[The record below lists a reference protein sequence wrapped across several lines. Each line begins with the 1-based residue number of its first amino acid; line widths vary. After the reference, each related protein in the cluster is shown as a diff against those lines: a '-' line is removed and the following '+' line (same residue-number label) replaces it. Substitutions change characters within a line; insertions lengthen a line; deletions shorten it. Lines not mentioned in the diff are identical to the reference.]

1 MLLCIEFRGHF
12 DRSANFYS
20 KNSNNSKP
28 MNIYAI
34 LCLNAQVIQMKK
46 QKNEREKLYEKKK
59 ENTYKLVDVVMS
71 LASKPGDMMS
81 GVITNTYTNHD

>member
-1 MLLCIEFRGHF
+1 
-12 DRSANFYS
+12 
-20 KNSNNSKP
+20 

-46 QKNEREKLYEKKK
+46 QKDEREKLYEKKK
-59 ENTYKLVDVVMS
+59 KKNTYKLVDVVMS

-81 GVITNTYTNHD
+81 GVITNTYTNHDWPYVYTHRQCVVVVTMA